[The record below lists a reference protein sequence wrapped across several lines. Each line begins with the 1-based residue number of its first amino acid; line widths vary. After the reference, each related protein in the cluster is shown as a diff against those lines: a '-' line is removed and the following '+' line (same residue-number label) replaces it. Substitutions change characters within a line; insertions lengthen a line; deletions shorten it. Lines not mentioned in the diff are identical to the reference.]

1 LGGLLLT
8 LFSSLALILAAVG
21 IYGVVGYTVTRQARE
36 IGIRMA
42 MGARGRDII
51 LSVVRGITVPIVLG
65 LGSGLAAALLLGGT
79 VAAFM
84 YGVAP
89 RDPLTFGLTLALF
102 STVAVIAMVL
112 PARRALRLDP
122 ITVLSSE

>member
-1 LGGLLLT
+1 
-8 LFSSLALILAAVG
+8 
-21 IYGVVGYTVTRQARE
+21 
-36 IGIRMA
+36 
-42 MGARGRDII
+42 
-51 LSVVRGITVPIVLG
+51 